1 MVRYKLTF
9 IARDETAEAVMFSFD
24 NVAKQI
30 VGKPCEIVLRS
41 MSPSVRTPT
50 DILGI
55 TSLKFTFHVSL
66 TEESYYN

>member
-9 IARDETAEAVMFSFD
+9 MARDETAEAVMFCFD
-24 NVAKQI
+24 SIAIRI
-30 VGKPCEIVLRS
+30 VGKPCETILGSV
-41 MSPSVRTPT
+41 SPSVRTPT

-66 TEESYYN
+66 SEDSY

>member
-24 NVAKQI
+24 NVAKRI

-41 MSPSVRTPT
+41 MTPSVRIQQTY
-50 DILGI
+50 L
-55 TSLKFTFHVSL
+55 VSL
-66 TEESYYN
+66 LSNSHC